1 MPAALTA
8 FLPAPADIPPEV
20 NIDTIVADLADDGV
34 SAPAGDVSGLEAVV
48 DRAREDGIKLSVV
61 VLKDNPGRDSQ
72 LRDIATEVGKHEGGT
87 VLVLSPNWVGT
98 YSDALSRVSVEDAQ
112 DKAYTGNAVD
122 SANQFLDEIG
132 RPEAPYGLITV
143 GLVVVVGGAAAAT
156 WFVRARRGERD
167 RQS

>member
-1 MPAALTA
+1 MPAAFIA
-8 FLPAPADIPPEV
+8 FRPAHADIPPEV
-20 NIDTIVADLADDGV
+20 NIDTVVADLSDDGV
-34 SAPAGDVSGLEAVV
+34 SAPAADVPGLVAVV

-72 LRDIATEVGKHEGGT
+72 LRDVATEVGKHEGGT

-122 SANQFLDEIG
+122 SANQFLDEIV

-143 GLVVVVGGAAAAT
+143 GLVVIVGGAAAAT
-156 WFVRARRGERD
+156 WFVRSRRTESNRE
-167 RQS
+167 S